1 MAYPISSTRRT
12 DRPAVRA
19 FTLIEVMVGAAIG
32 AFVLTGVLS
41 TFVVIGKNGAN
52 AANYTQLEAQARQGL
67 ETFSREAR
75 LANSVGSYSSTSV
88 TLGIPDTT
96 SGSVSTVAYYVT
108 YAYNSTSQTFTRTG
122 PPLNN
127 PSGASGTTTLI
138 SGVQNLTLNYYR
150 YVTGGGYADGFTS
163 NTASNATEI
172 KQIELTLTAKLTS
185 VTVAA
190 ATDQVLSARFI
201 LRNK

>member
-1 MAYPISSTRRT
+1 MI
-12 DRPAVRA
+12 
-19 FTLIEVMVGAAIG
+19 GAALG

-41 TFVVIGKNGAN
+41 TFVIIGKNGAN
-52 AANYTQLEAQARQGL
+52 AANYTRLEAQARQGL
-67 ETFSREAR
+67 ETFSREVR
-75 LANSVGSYSSTSV
+75 LANSVSSYSSTGV

-96 SGSVSTVAYYVT
+96 SGSVSTVAYHVT
-108 YAYNSTSQTFTRTG
+108 YAYNSASQTFTRTG

-127 PSGASGTTTLI
+127 PSGASATTTLI
-138 SGVQNLTLNYYR
+138 SGVQNLTFNYYR
-150 YVTGGGYADGFTS
+150 YVTGGGYSDGFTS

-190 ATDQVLSARFI
+190 ATNQVLSARFI